1 MEGLPSTWSQLNKR
15 KPFSKKE
22 AEPRRETEIQE
33 ARVTGDIF
41 ELAKVSERWQF
52 FF

>member
-1 MEGLPSTWSQLNKR
+1 MVSAEQKA
-15 KPFSKKE
+15 FSKKE

-41 ELAKVSERWQF
+41 ELAKVSERWLIF
-52 FF
+52 